1 MAKKFKILLFLII
14 LALIL
19 ISVSF
24 AIYFFKFR
32 ISEETKAPAAEVR
45 EIISGIYQITKVID
59 GDTIE
64 VKIKDK
70 QELVRLIGINTPEV
84 DSPYTKEECFGPE
97 ASDYAK
103 KLLDKKEVYLIPDKQ
118 SSDRDKYNR
127 LLRYV
132 FLPDGLFV
140 NAEILKNGFA
150 YNYIYEPFEFMKQ
163 FDFWEKEA
171 KKNKIGLWVECEN

>member
-1 MAKKFKILLFLII
+1 MSKKFKILLFLIV
-14 LALIL
+14 LAI
-19 ISVSF
+19 ISVIVF
-24 AIYFFKFR
+24 FTFYFFKFR
-32 ISEETKAPAAEVR
+32 ISEEIKAPAAEVK
-45 EIISGIYQITKVID
+45 EIISGIYQITRVID

-64 VKIKDK
+64 VKINGK
-70 QELVRLIGINTPEV
+70 QELVRLIGVNTPEV
-84 DSPYTKEECFGPE
+84 DSPYTKQECFGLE

-140 NAEILKNGFA
+140 DAELIKNGYA
-150 YNYIYEPFEFMKQ
+150 YNYLYEPFEFMKQ

-171 KKNKIGLWVECEN
+171 KKNKIGLWGKCTN